1 MSLLLSPPHSTH
13 KTSSKFLPATKSG
26 TSSALR
32 CILAALQILR
42 GHLSVRTLS
51 LSQAVLVPSPPG
63 RHHHLPHTMR
73 PAPGAG
79 KPHGLFSRSVKA
91 QRLPPRCPST
101 TALLTLQRS
110 DSHSRASP
118 ALQRPGDYG
127 NPDTPPPPSHY
138 QQEQLIARPTGGK
151 NEIPQH
157 HKAVS

>member
-91 QRLPPRCPST
+91 QKTPSPLPIHHSSAHSATKRFPQQSLPGTPEAWRLRKSRHST
-101 TALLTLQRS
+101 STISL
-110 DSHSRASP
+110 
-118 ALQRPGDYG
+118 
-127 NPDTPPPPSHY
+127 
-138 QQEQLIARPTGGK
+138 PTGTAYCPTHWG
-151 NEIPQH
+151 EE
-157 HKAVS
+157 